1 MGTFDTDSEQKHK
14 TILRRSFWFSKS
26 NRNSK
31 NCIKYSTYI
40 EKSTIQIIG
49 KLYTYRL
56 SLLIFC
62 QQHLFMD
69 LYFYLLIFVHTFYT
83 QTSIYTFYIYFLFF
97 VMLVFY
103 TISIYTLYLNFYYS
117 SYINN
122 IKMPS

>member
-1 MGTFDTDSEQKHK
+1 
-14 TILRRSFWFSKS
+14 
-26 NRNSK
+26 
-31 NCIKYSTYI
+31 
-40 EKSTIQIIG
+40 
-49 KLYTYRL
+49 
-56 SLLIFC
+56 
-62 QQHLFMD
+62 MD

-117 SYINN
+117 SYIND